1 MKFGDQLSIA
11 LQTPEGKPLQELERL
26 IVQRQQYLG
35 ETAKDAVVASTIDV
49 LVSVRSLTRVANPKD
64 MGGVT
69 VAAMPTLVAGWR
81 TLGKGGKR
89 VRCVRRGG
97 AHGDFVPN
105 FVNLMGPYVKGEN
118 PLVFRVKEFYSR
130 KIDKGNSNEKGT
142 YLVVAYSLEHARE
155 YAKKRHERRVKR
167 YAGMAKWTIGQAMK
181 KVSTRNG
188 ADVRV
193 EAVARRTGLSAL
205 TVNKLFRGKYAFAIH
220 LIDDLRYATPAIKGG
235 ATGVKLAMMR
245 ASNKVAGIIRSDWRA
260 TEFFNT
266 AATKVKTPFEELIK
280 GR

>member
-69 VAAMPTLVAGWR
+69 VAAMPSLVAGWR
-81 TLGKGGKR
+81 TLGSKR

-97 AHGDFVPN
+97 AHGDFAPK
-105 FVNLMGPYVKGEN
+105 FVNLMGAYVKGEN
-118 PLVFRVKEFYSR
+118 PQVFRVKEFYSR

-155 YAKKRHERRVKR
+155 YAKKRHERRVKQF
-167 YAGMAKWTIGQAMK
+167 AGMAKWTIGQAMK

-205 TVNKLFRGKYAFAIH
+205 TVNKLFRGKYSFAIH

-260 TEFFNT
+260 TELFND
-266 AATKVKTPFEELIK
+266 AAAKVKTPFEELIR

>member
-64 MGGVT
+64 HGGVT

-81 TLGKGGKR
+81 TIGKPGMR

-167 YAGMAKWTIGQAMK
+167 FAGMAKWTIGQAMK

-188 ADVRV
+188 GYKIAFSVAEKDLGLAAPLAGRTAKGDFGVTFGDTAGRDTVLRV
-193 EAVARRTGLSAL
+193 FKFNKETGI
-205 TVNKLFRGKYAFAIH
+205 V
-220 LIDDLRYATPAIKGG
+220 
-235 ATGVKLAMMR
+235 
-245 ASNKVAGIIRSDWRA
+245 SD
-260 TEFFNT
+260 E
-266 AATKVKTPFEELIK
+266 VEELKLQPNNWGEIAF
-280 GR
+280 